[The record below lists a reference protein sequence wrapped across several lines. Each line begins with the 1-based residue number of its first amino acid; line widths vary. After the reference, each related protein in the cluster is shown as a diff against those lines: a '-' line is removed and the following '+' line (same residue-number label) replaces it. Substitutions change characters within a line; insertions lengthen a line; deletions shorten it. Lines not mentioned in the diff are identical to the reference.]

1 MKTPATIEP
10 TIIQRDAF
18 LVLGTLTQITPGT
31 ESGEKFAAIWQGFE
45 AFREQIKS
53 PSTDQK
59 YYGVGFAA
67 AGDGPFDYLA
77 GMAIMPVQ
85 TVLEGLVVR
94 EIPAATYAVF
104 ACPVM
109 EIGPTYGYI
118 FGEWRAKSGCQVDTA
133 APAFE
138 QYPVA
143 EDAASPVQIHI
154 PIRAKPA
161 L

>member
-1 MKTPATIEP
+1 LNRRSFSERCSWSWEPSRRSRPAAKAARSSLP
-10 TIIQRDAF
+10 
-18 LVLGTLTQITPGT
+18 
-31 ESGEKFAAIWQGFE
+31 SGRGFE
-45 AFREQIKS
+45 TFRERIKFQ
-53 PSTDQK
+53 STDQK

-143 EDAASPVQIHI
+143 EDAASPVRIHI